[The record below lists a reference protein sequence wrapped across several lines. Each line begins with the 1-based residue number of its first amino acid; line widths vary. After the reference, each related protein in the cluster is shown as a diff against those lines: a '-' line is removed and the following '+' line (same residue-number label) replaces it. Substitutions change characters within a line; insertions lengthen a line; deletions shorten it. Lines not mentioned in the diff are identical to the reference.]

1 MYYGE
6 AVDNRRP
13 FPTALPAVRAG
24 PEEVTSSAVRW
35 RYALLNL
42 GLVIPAQLSSFL
54 LLYYV
59 DHLRVDPVKF
69 AALMSAFAVYNAVDN
84 QVIGHLSDRTRG
96 RWGRRLPYL
105 WLATLPAMLGLALMF
120 NAPATGERGLLLYFA
135 FAWLLWETASTMLGT
150 AYLGLL
156 PEMFRSFAER
166 SDVAVRMNA
175 VQVVG
180 LLLGLALP
188 PLLAARLGWGAVG
201 AGLALLCALLVY
213 GNLRPLFE
221 RPQVRAAPPLPLLA
235 LLRLTFTNRSFLT
248 VVAAQTM
255 RFLATGVLASGMGFY
270 VKYSLGQPGG
280 ALTSLLLATAFVT
293 AGLCL
298 WPWHRFVAR
307 PYGART
313 TLLAAF
319 AVSGLAVLPLLWVG
333 SVAGAVLTTV
343 LFGAGLSGMILMGDV
358 IMADVIDEAEL
369 RSGRRQEGAYY
380 GLSGLIIT
388 LSSGVSAALFGWIS
402 HRYGYDPSL
411 AVQPETAAQGFRL
424 YMGIPPLVGAALA
437 FALLW
442 FYPLHGERLR
452 TMRERLAARRAAAEQ
467 TS

>member
-1 MYYGE
+1 M
-6 AVDNRRP
+6 DNGVSHV
-13 FPTALPAVRAG
+13 TAPVVAPQASPVAA
-24 PEEVTSSAVRW
+24 TSSAVRW

-59 DHLRVDPVKF
+59 DHLRLDPVKF
-69 AALMSAFAVYNAVDN
+69 AALTTAFAVYNAVDN
-84 QVIGHLSDRTRG
+84 PVIGHLSDRTRG

-120 NAPATGERGLLLYFA
+120 NAPFTGEQPRALLLYFA
-135 FAWLLWETASTMLGT
+135 ATWLLWETASTMLGT

-201 AGLALLCALLVY
+201 AGLAVLCAALVY

-221 RPQVRAAPPLPLLA
+221 RPQASAAPSLPLLA

-270 VKYSLGQPGG
+270 VKYSLGEPGG
-280 ALTSLLLATAFVT
+280 AVTSLLLATAFVT

-319 AVSGLAVLPLLWVG
+319 AVSGLAVLPLLWVN
-333 SVAGAVLTTV
+333 SVAGAVLTIV

-369 RSGRRQEGAYY
+369 RTGQRQEGAYY

-388 LSSGVSAALFGWIS
+388 LSGGVTAALFGWVS

-411 AVQPETAAQGFRL
+411 GTQPATVAQGFRL
-424 YMGIPPLVGAALA
+424 FMGVPPLVGAALA

-452 TMRERLAARRAAAEQ
+452 VMRERLAERRAG
-467 TS
+467 TDRRM

>member
-1 MYYGE
+1 
-6 AVDNRRP
+6 
-13 FPTALPAVRAG
+13 
-24 PEEVTSSAVRW
+24 
-35 RYALLNL
+35 
-42 GLVIPAQLSSFL
+42 
-54 LLYYV
+54 
-59 DHLRVDPVKF
+59 
-69 AALMSAFAVYNAVDN
+69 
-84 QVIGHLSDRTRG
+84 
-96 RWGRRLPYL
+96 
-105 WLATLPAMLGLALMF
+105 MF
-120 NAPATGERGLLLYFA
+120 NAPFSGERPAELLLYFA
-135 FAWLLWETASTMLGT
+135 ATWLLWETASTMLGT

-201 AGLALLCALLVY
+201 AGLALLCVALVY

-221 RPQVRAAPPLPLLA
+221 RPQASAAPLMPLLA

-255 RFLATGVLASGMGFY
+255 RFLATGILASGMGFY
-270 VKYSLGQPGG
+270 VKYSLGEPGG
-280 ALTSLLLATAFVT
+280 AVTSLLLAIAFVT

-298 WPWHRFVAR
+298 WPWHRFVAQ

-319 AVSGLAVLPLLWVG
+319 AVSGLAVVPLLWVG

-369 RSGRRQEGAYY
+369 RSGQRQEGAYY

-388 LSSGVSAALFGWIS
+388 LSGGVTAALFGWVS

-411 AVQPETAAQGFRL
+411 AAQPETVAQGFRL
-424 YMGIPPLVGAALA
+424 FMSVPPLVSAALA
-437 FALLW
+437 FVLLW
-442 FYPLHGERLR
+442 FYPLRGERLR
-452 TMRERLAARRAAAEQ
+452 AMRRELAARRAASER
-467 TS
+467 SS

>member
-1 MYYGE
+1 MNEPAYGLS
-6 AVDNRRP
+6 
-13 FPTALPAVRAG
+13 PTPAARGADLSA
-24 PEEVTSSAVRW
+24 PAEPMTSSAVRW
-35 RYALLNL
+35 RYSLLNL

-59 DHLRVDPVKF
+59 DHLRLDPVKF
-69 AALMSAFAVYNAVDN
+69 AAVMSGFAVYNALDN
-84 QVIGHLSDRTRG
+84 PVIGHLSDRTRG

-120 NAPATGERGLLLYFA
+120 NAPFTGEQPTALLLYFA
-135 FAWLLWETASTMLGT
+135 ATWLLWETASTMTGT

-188 PLLAARLGWGAVG
+188 PLLAARLGWGVVG
-201 AGLALLCALLVY
+201 AGLAALCAALVY

-221 RPQVRAAPPLPLLA
+221 RPQAGAPTSPPLGA

-255 RFLATGVLASGMGFY
+255 RFFATGVLASGMGFY
-270 VKYSLGQPGG
+270 VKYSLGLDG
-280 ALTSLLLATAFVT
+280 AVTSLLLATAFVT

-298 WPWHRFVAR
+298 WPWHRLVAQ

-319 AVSGLAVLPLLWVG
+319 AVGGLAVVPLLWVG
-333 SVAGAVLTTV
+333 SLWGAVLSTV
-343 LFGAGLSGMILMGDV
+343 LFGVGLSGMILMGDV

-369 RSGRRQEGAYY
+369 RTGQRQEGAYY

-388 LSSGVSAALFGWIS
+388 LSGALSAAIFGWIS
-402 HRYGYDPSL
+402 QHYGYDPGL
-411 AVQPETAAQGFRL
+411 GTQPATVAQGFRL
-424 YMGIPPLVGAALA
+424 FMSVPPLVGAALA
-437 FALLW
+437 FGLLLL
-442 FYPLHGERLR
+442 YPLHGERLR
-452 TMRERLAARRAAAEQ
+452 RVRAQLAARRAALQ
-467 TS
+467 QP